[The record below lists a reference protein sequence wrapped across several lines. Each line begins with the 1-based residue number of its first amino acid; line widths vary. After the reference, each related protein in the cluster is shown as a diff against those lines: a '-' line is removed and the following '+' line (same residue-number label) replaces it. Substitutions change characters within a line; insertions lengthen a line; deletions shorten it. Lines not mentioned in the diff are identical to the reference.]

1 MSAFTMRCVMSS
13 PASPRRSFLTH
24 MAAGAAVLGV
34 TPVLAAIGCAPTAAP
49 AATVSGDE
57 LDNWYAAMKGP
68 YKVIYDCVQP
78 SGGADGILF
87 ARNFMKFSQDKLGTK
102 DSDMSVVVSFRH
114 FATPYGYTD
123 AMWAKYPQFASLMK
137 LDDPT
142 TKKPAARNIPLHD
155 EVMEQ
160 PGASIPGLI
169 ARGVH
174 FTVCGAATE
183 LIAGM
188 LAGKTGDAKA
198 IEAELAA
205 NLVPNARMVPAGV
218 VSVQRAQKAGF
229 AYTFAG

>member
-1 MSAFTMRCVMSS
+1 M
-13 PASPRRSFLTH
+13 
-24 MAAGAAVLGV
+24 
-34 TPVLAAIGCAPTAAP
+34 TPCNL
-49 AATVSGDE
+49 
-57 LDNWYAAMKGP
+57 
-68 YKVIYDCVQP
+68 

-188 LAGKTGDAKA
+188 LGGKTGDAKA

-205 NLVPNARMVPAGV
+205 NLVPNARIVPAGV